1 MRKVLLLLLSAALCA
16 AASAQVDQGRDLSK
30 YADDKFGLD
39 DQYTVTTPYE
49 TVVVKPVRSR
59 RIKNVIVL
67 IGDGMGVE
75 QVSMGWVLNGGRLNM
90 DNFQVTG
97 GSRTYSATA
106 SRIFFVWSVSQAEEG
121 PSGGAGSR
129 WKGWPIARR

>member
-1 MRKVLLLLLSAALCA
+1 MKRTFLFVLSALLCFA
-16 AASAQVDQGRDLSK
+16 AYAQEDQGRDLSK

-39 DQYTVTTPYE
+39 DQYTVSTPYQ
-49 TVVVKPVRSR
+49 TVTVKPVKSR